1 MYSLVKL
8 ISLLIV
14 VDCICHHN
22 QCSERNC
29 YLTVYLFS
37 TTHGIFF
44 FMFQKNGVLAENENA
59 NELNWNFCR
68 SIAFDCRNHTW
79 KSFLNHGA
87 SIIRS
92 RSQKN
97 RSQFSKMQSCSR
109 KSGADFQNSEPVPNI
124 WRNILKV
131 FGLYCTIC
139 TNVQSVKDVVRRF
152 ELGTYSPCIDSFEH

>member
-59 NELNWNFCR
+59 N
-68 SIAFDCRNHTW
+68 
-79 KSFLNHGA
+79 
-87 SIIRS
+87 
-92 RSQKN
+92 
-97 RSQFSKMQSCSR
+97 
-109 KSGADFQNSEPVPNI
+109 
-124 WRNILKV
+124 
-131 FGLYCTIC
+131 
-139 TNVQSVKDVVRRF
+139 VQSVKDVVRRF